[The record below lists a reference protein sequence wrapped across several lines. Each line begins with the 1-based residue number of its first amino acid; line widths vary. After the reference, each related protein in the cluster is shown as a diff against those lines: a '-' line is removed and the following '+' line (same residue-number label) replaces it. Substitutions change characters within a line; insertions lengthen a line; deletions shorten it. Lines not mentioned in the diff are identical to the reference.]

1 MSEEVVTLLAN
12 LENWVSGKID
22 EQEKSTLSR
31 LQRKELN
38 RERRD
43 EELRKKWEKTRI
55 IHDQDI
61 NYLKQKGGA
70 LEIFSKAGKILSSFF
85 PGIFLLMPGP
95 RTYLRTPQDTG
106 IRDQINGMNNVHIEL
121 CWDTCEIGRLEK
133 SRWSESDFEVYDHS
147 EGRQILCSIARQDGE
162 MIGFSLNN
170 HSKKETVTLDN
181 TVLAEKLTELMA
193 TAPRVRLPYK
203 VGHSLKEFKEL

>member
-85 PGIFLLMPGP
+85 PGFFLIMPGP
-95 RTYLRTPQDTG
+95 KTYLRIPQGTE

-121 CWDTCEIGRLEK
+121 CWDTCEIGRLRK
-133 SRWSESDFEVYDHS
+133 SWPESDMEVYDHS
-147 EGRQILCSIARQDGE
+147 EGKQILCSIARQNGE

-170 HSKKETVTLDN
+170 HSKEETVTLDN
-181 TVLAEKLTELMA
+181 IALAEKLTEFIE

-203 VGHSLKEFKEL
+203 VGHSLKESKEL